1 MQGVK
6 SGRVKVRISPVRRH
20 TLRREQRALAKR
32 TPPTGENTE
41 TLVCNICCEETLGTE
56 DDPRD
61 TSLRCSAGHAV
72 CFGCIRK
79 LMQPKMR
86 KCCASCCGMVYTC
99 PYCRQK
105 CCIGNVNL
113 AALATNSHSDSSAKF
128 CCGVCLDR
136 WSELAYY
143 APDTE
148 SDSES
153 E

>member
-1 MQGVK
+1 MI
-6 SGRVKVRISPVRRH
+6 ISKEDAASNYARGHYTIGKDIVD
-20 TLRREQRALAKR
+20 
-32 TPPTGENTE
+32 
-41 TLVCNICCEETLGTE
+41 LVL
-56 DDPRD
+56 
-61 TSLRCSAGHAV
+61 
-72 CFGCIRK
+72 GCIRK

-86 KCCASCCGMVYTC
+86 KCCASRCGMVYTC

-113 AALATNSHSDSSAKF
+113 AALAVNSHSDSSAKF

-153 E
+153 A